1 MVANTRNRGSENK
14 RGQGTNKGEQ
24 DVSSRFLGQLAGPA
38 ERAGVRGRVWPRGV
52 ATPPRRVRT
61 GPSWIRRLRAG
72 DGTNAAPS
80 PGAGRHEI
88 EAGSTYRGA
97 ADGHVKEDL
106 GVRHFEG
113 VVGGVCGLRVE
124 LVCVDGWDAA
134 GKNVSISCGRFLIS
148 RDCAAAAALGRPR
161 LIASHTH
168 PATLPRRR
176 HSCSACRHARSRP
189 VVRVHVPP
197 DRGHLRAR
205 GQPPQRCVIA

>member
-1 MVANTRNRGSENK
+1 MCGGKHAEPRERKQTGPRHK
-14 RGQGTNKGEQ
+14 QGGARRQ
-24 DVSSRFLGQLAGPA
+24 QSVLGTVGWPSGA
-38 ERAGVRGRVWPRGV
+38 RGRARARVAPGRCN
-52 ATPPRRVRT
+52 ATPARAE
-61 GPSWIRRLRAG
+61 GPSWILRAG

-168 PATLPRRR
+168 PRHDAALPRRR

-189 VVRVHVPP
+189 VVRVPGTRH
-197 DRGHLRAR
+197 GI
-205 GQPPQRCVIA
+205 GS